1 MYICI
6 CNGFTDRQ
14 IRVAARQGLVRSVS
28 TMYRHLGCEAQCGR
42 CSPTVLKIMRE
53 PVVDAGL
60 PHAGP
65 SPAAANT
72 DVANPEPAAGCF
84 VEAAE

>member
-14 IRVAARQGLVRSVS
+14 IRVAARQGTVHSVS
-28 TMYRHLGCEAQCGR
+28 RMYRHLGCEAQCGR
-42 CSPTVLKIMRE
+42 CAPTVLKIMRE

-60 PHAGP
+60 PNAR
-65 SPAAANT
+65 PAAANT
-72 DVANPEPAAGCF
+72 DVAIPGPAAGCF
-84 VEAAE
+84 AEAAE